1 MISQS
6 FGFSSWQEFKP
17 VIELYWKTQ
26 ISSPQISLDFIDDED
41 VNLSDEELDDIKNE
55 RKSELDKSVKRL
67 VEQNKIQLAKLGVE
81 YSVFEPTLTGFKK
94 SILDATQP
102 VRTHFELEKFHYYF
116 SQGQGPEN
124 KVVKNA
130 YLLTSKNTINS
141 KASLYRPNTKKG
153 DPRMW
158 FRKLSEI
165 AIAGDQVAI
174 VIFNDEP
181 YLINISRNIISEE
194 LTIDKSPIRALLK
207 AYVDADST
215 IADELLNK
223 LKKLAVKPFKALRTG
238 DTAIGFTLETLLD
251 IEANSSKLPD
261 YKGIELKAGR
271 GGKNRSNL
279 FAQVAKWDISP
290 CKKSAEILDNYG
302 YQRDDDFKLYC
313 TVSAITRNS
322 QGLNVRIDSEIKQL
336 IENSDKPEVGDFVV
350 WTLDK
355 LHNRL
360 KSKHKETFW
369 VEAESIRI
377 DGREHFQ
384 YKLVEHTKKPI
395 TSQFDL
401 LIEQGIITLD
411 HLIKRNSKG
420 KVVEKGPLFKIKPK
434 GIELLFP
441 PSESYNLMT

>member
-1 MISQS
+1 
-6 FGFSSWQEFKP
+6 
-17 VIELYWKTQ
+17 
-26 ISSPQISLDFIDDED
+26 
-41 VNLSDEELDDIKNE
+41 
-55 RKSELDKSVKRL
+55 
-67 VEQNKIQLAKLGVE
+67 
-81 YSVFEPTLTGFKK
+81 
-94 SILDATQP
+94 
-102 VRTHFELEKFHYYF
+102 
-116 SQGQGPEN
+116 
-124 KVVKNA
+124 
-130 YLLTSKNTINS
+130 
-141 KASLYRPNTKKG
+141 
-153 DPRMW
+153 MW

-313 TVSAITRNS
+313 TVSTQRSNS
-322 QGLNVRIDSEIKQL
+322 QGLHFKYDKSTDQLQEWHDNGELKQEVEIK
-336 IENSDKPEVGDFVV
+336 
-350 WTLDK
+350 
-355 LHNRL
+355 
-360 KSKHKETFW
+360 
-369 VEAESIRI
+369 
-377 DGREHFQ
+377 
-384 YKLVEHTKKPI
+384 
-395 TSQFDL
+395 
-401 LIEQGIITLD
+401 
-411 HLIKRNSKG
+411 
-420 KVVEKGPLFKIKPK
+420 
-434 GIELLFP
+434 
-441 PSESYNLMT
+441 